1 MIETKEITKSLCAI
15 NNRITECESKTMQK
29 KLANER
35 DTSYFKHAPQR
46 SIHIRLKGNT
56 TRRMLNKKPTTI
68 TYRSILAGNTC
79 ITCFGRCVVS
89 VCALAF
95 CVLFVYTFKLKSVCW
110 FCVIVQYSVWI
121 ACNTLHRHIERR
133 ILMTFFFIQ
142 LQCPHSLL
150 R

>member
-1 MIETKEITKSLCAI
+1 MIETKEITKPLCAI
-15 NNRITECESKTMQK
+15 NNRTTECESKTMQK

-95 CVLFVYTFKLKSVCW
+95 CVLFVYTFKLKSVCVD
-110 FCVIVQYSVWI
+110 FVLLCSTQYG
-121 ACNTLHRHIERR
+121 
-133 ILMTFFFIQ
+133 
-142 LQCPHSLL
+142 
-150 R
+150 